1 MSGAPPAPKPTM
13 MRTGR
18 DGTASAN
25 NRNRLRCHSGTNLA
39 IGDKGFFREVSQ
51 ARALVFAAASGSA
64 EEEAVMTDDDD
75 NRITEGEPEIM
86 DPDFLNAVKSLTAAT
101 RDFLNADDGNDDD
114 RIINMGESV
123 RSVLEEAHKV
133 SALKPWAEQI
143 IAEDKRLADER
154 LAED

>member
-1 MSGAPPAPKPTM
+1 
-13 MRTGR
+13 
-18 DGTASAN
+18 
-25 NRNRLRCHSGTNLA
+25 
-39 IGDKGFFREVSQ
+39 
-51 ARALVFAAASGSA
+51 
-64 EEEAVMTDDDD
+64 MTDDDD

-101 RDFLNADDGNDDD
+101 RDFLNADDVNEDD

-133 SALKPWAEQI
+133 PALKPWAEQI